1 MTHSIAPLTADR
13 LTDFDALFSGDP
25 SSALCR
31 CMWFIKPVRQ
41 YHADGAAGNWGD
53 FQALAWSSTIPLGLL
68 AYDAGIPV
76 GWCATG
82 PRSRYVRAIRT
93 PTYRGR
99 DPREDEEVWLLP
111 CIFVA
116 TSARG
121 TGLGRRLISAAVELA
136 LKHGAT
142 AIEAFPYVG
151 SRRRSVDTQVGFESN
166 FVSNGFHESRRSS
179 GQRIVMR
186 RDFFSQGARQQ

>member
-13 LTDFDALFSGDP
+13 LADFDALFSSDR
-25 SSALCR
+25 SSTLCR

-82 PRSRYVRAIRT
+82 PRSRYARAIRT

-99 DPREDEEVWLLP
+99 DPSEDEKVWLVP

-116 TSARG
+116 PSAQG
-121 TGLGRRLISAAVELA
+121 KGLGRRLISAAVELA
-136 LKHGAT
+136 LEHGAM
-142 AIEAFPYVG
+142 AIEAFPYAG

-166 FVSNGFHESRRSS
+166 FAANGFRLSRRSS
-179 GQRIVMR
+179 EHRIVMR
-186 RDFFSQGARQQ
+186 RDLLY